1 MVTENKS
8 TNEVG
13 AVEKHSRRRFFST
26 ALKIGAGLVAF
37 APTLKVL
44 AKDTSPQFGKAIP
57 NYIPCSQ
64 VGPCVMYDPCVP
76 DGGKFDRRY
85 PTYFCYC
92 CDGS

>member
-44 AKDTSPQFGKAIP
+44 AKI
-57 NYIPCSQ
+57 Q
-64 VGPCVMYDPCVP
+64 VPSLEKQYQIT
-76 DGGKFDRRY
+76 FLAHR
-85 PTYFCYC
+85 
-92 CDGS
+92 